1 MPGTPCPAYGQFLR
15 AGTMRNRAL
24 LIGSGLA
31 VLLVLIAIGVFPW
44 RSSDPGQQPSVPP
57 PSAAVFQPTPGAAGI
72 GDPYFPRA
80 GNGGYDVTGYDIE
93 IRYDPTTGRLEGH
106 TTVTAQAIQDLSRF
120 NLDLWLPATAV
131 AVNDR
136 PAGIRQEGAELQ
148 VTLADPLRAGQPM
161 KVRVDYVGVP
171 SSIAGR
177 PGKGSPWA
185 RTDDG
190 AVALGEPESAA
201 WWYPSNDH
209 PSDKAMVAV
218 TAVVPAGVE
227 VISNGALLGG
237 PESAGPGW
245 ERWRWQATA
254 PMATYLAFVA
264 IGQYDIVRRDTEF
277 GPYVAAYAQGL
288 DPDVAEA
295 ARLSVERTPEIARFL
310 SDFFG
315 PYPFDH
321 LGGVVPDA
329 PTLGFALET
338 QTRPVYSPVF
348 FGGGDLDVTVVV
360 HELAHQWFGDS
371 VSVHRWS
378 DIWLNEGFATY
389 AEWLYAERTGGATAQ
404 QLAAQN
410 YAARAADS
418 DYWRILPGDPGAID
432 VLDPAIYSRGAMALQ
447 ALRDEVG
454 DEDFFTAL
462 RTWTTERRNG
472 NGSVSD
478 FLAVIEQV
486 SGEQVDDVA
495 QAWLF
500 TPTRPPTPPS

>member
-1 MPGTPCPAYGQFLR
+1 VRTRVLIGLVL
-15 AGTMRNRAL
+15 AL
-24 LIGSGLA
+24 LVVVA
-31 VLLVLIAIGVFPW
+31 VVVYPW
-44 RSSDPGQQPSVPP
+44 RSVGPP
-57 PSAAVFQPTPGAAGI
+57 AAEEGAPVAGAAGI

-80 GNGGYDVTGYDIE
+80 GNGGYDVTGYDIQ
-93 IRYDPTTGRLEGH
+93 IRYDPATDRLEGQ
-106 TTVTAQAIQDLSRF
+106 TTVTARATQSLSRF
-120 NLDLWLPATAV
+120 NLDLRLPAIAV
-131 AVNDR
+131 TVNDQ
-136 PAGIRQEGAELQ
+136 AAEIRQGGGELQ
-148 VTLADPLRAGQPM
+148 VTPVQPVSAGQPM
-161 KVRVDYVGVP
+161 VVRVDYAGVP
-171 SSIAGR
+171 SEIRGGDGVAE
-177 PGKGSPWA
+177 PWA

-389 AEWLYAERTGGATAQ
+389 AEWLYAERTGGATARQ
-404 QLAAQN
+404 AAAQR
-410 YAARAADS
+410 YARLPPDADFWQIPPGAPGAAR
-418 DYWRILPGDPGAID
+418 
-432 VLDPAIYSRGAMALQ
+432 VLDGPIYSRGAMALQ
-447 ALRDEVG
+447 ALRASVG

-462 RTWTTERRNG
+462 RTWSTERRNG

-478 FLAVIEQV
+478 FLAVIERV
-486 SGEQVDDVA
+486 SGDNVDDIA
-495 QAWLF
+495 EAWLF
-500 TPTRPPTPPS
+500 SPTRPPAPPG